1 MTLFKHQ
8 VLANFRFKIRH
19 LATAFLFFTIL
30 AAPLSA
36 EEDQHP
42 QITRSS
48 TGNGAGYSTRDA
60 SVLSMM
66 GWGIGLGAGI
76 AVLCGML
83 EQDTAHSH

>member
-1 MTLFKHQ
+1 MHHS
-8 VLANFRFKIRH
+8 VLTNVRH
-19 LATAFLFFTIL
+19 LISASLFFIIL

-60 SVLSMM
+60 TVLSMM
-66 GWGIGLGAGI
+66 GWGLGLGAGF
-76 AVLCGML
+76 ALLCGML
-83 EQDTAHSH
+83 EQDTSSSH